1 MHTRNLRIVR
11 IAVLSAFVVAAAS
24 VHAQQSTGVL
34 KKVKDSGDI
43 TLGYRDASV
52 PFSYLDDKQQP
63 VGYSIDLCL
72 RVAEAV
78 KTELKLPKINVK
90 YNPVTSATRIPLVA
104 NGTVDIECGSTV
116 NNVERQAQVAFSDT
130 TFIVSTKFIAK
141 KASNLKTLNDLKGK
155 TVVCTAGTNTLARV
169 NGLNTKHNLG
179 MTVLTGKDHAES
191 LLMVETGRAVAFF
204 EDDILLTGLA
214 ANSRNPSEWSIGT
227 EAYSIDPYALMLP
240 RGDTAFKQV
249 VDRALT
255 GLMKSGEILKIYDKW
270 YAKPIPPKGVTLNF
284 PLSPALKKAFEKPT
298 DSPDPAAYE

>member
-1 MHTRNLRIVR
+1 MQAQNRF
-11 IAVLSAFVVAAAS
+11 IAAAAIVAACLATP
-24 VHAQQSTGVL
+24 VAAQELTGVL
-34 KKVKDSGDI
+34 KKVKDSGEI
-43 TLGYRDASV
+43 TLGNRDASV

-72 RVAEAV
+72 RVADAV
-78 KTELKLPKINVK
+78 KSTLKLPALNVK
-90 YNPVTSATRIPLVA
+90 FNPVTSATRIPLVA

-116 NNVERQAQVAFSDT
+116 NNAERQAQVGFSVT
-130 TFIVSTKFIAK
+130 TFIVSTKFIGK

-169 NGLNTKHNLG
+169 NGLNAKHNLG

-191 LLMVETGRAVAFF
+191 FLMVETGRAAAFF

-214 ANSRNPSEWSIGT
+214 ANSRNPSEWAVGA
-227 EAYSIDPYALMLP
+227 EGYSIDPYALMLP
-240 RGDTAFKQV
+240 RGDTAFKRV
-249 VDRALT
+249 VDNALV
-255 GLMKSGEILKIYDKW
+255 GLMKNGEILKIYDKW

-284 PLSPALKKAFEKPT
+284 PLNPALKKAFEKPT